1 MRGIPVFRVR
11 NDWILCNVF
20 ALYLKVVDEP
30 TPLNG
35 DLIAINNFGFG
46 GTNAHLILRCNPRPR
61 ISQQTITPLP
71 NIVTASGRT
80 ESAVNKMID
89 KVMEHD
95 CDQELLHLI
104 RSIHS
109 TNIDGHRYRGYQ
121 IQNNLETVREVSEV
135 PSEKRP
141 IW

>member
-1 MRGIPVFRVR
+1 M
-11 NDWILCNVF
+11 F
-20 ALYLKVVDEP
+20 ALYLQVVDSP

-35 DLIAINNFGFG
+35 NLIAINNFGFG
-46 GTNAHLILRCNPRPR
+46 GTIAHLILRRNPRPR
-61 ISQQTITPLP
+61 ISQQTPLP
-71 NIVTASGRT
+71 NMVTVSGRT

-89 KVMEHD
+89 KVLEHD
-95 CDQELLHLI
+95 CDQELLRLI

-109 TNIDGHRYRGYQ
+109 TNIDGHRYRGYL